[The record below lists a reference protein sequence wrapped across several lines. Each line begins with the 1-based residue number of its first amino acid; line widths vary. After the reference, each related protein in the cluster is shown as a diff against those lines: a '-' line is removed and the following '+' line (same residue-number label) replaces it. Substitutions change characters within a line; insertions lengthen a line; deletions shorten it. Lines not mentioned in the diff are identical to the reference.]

1 MGTLTRTLMN
11 AEVGAITSY
20 NDSGNTAYINTRLQW
35 AMDEIASM
43 FDWEALHTENTTL
56 SLSKGVKT
64 YTIPTTIRKIQSVR
78 YYDVTNQKGSYLQAM
93 GDQEFQDAFPY
104 NDAEITLTDTTG
116 ATAGFV
122 AGETVTQA
130 TSLATGVVISETGTA
145 PLVLKVSHRTGT
157 FVTGYAVTKSGE
169 TYTMTPNTVTADGDY
184 PTAWTRI
191 AGSLIVNPVPGDTQ
205 DGLGLYITGYKY
217 PTAFSGDSS
226 TSDLDSRLDKAIIY
240 LAASMVFEM
249 KREETQG
256 ASAVYWR
263 SMALDVVNK
272 VWAS

>member
-1 MGTLTRTLMN
+1 MGTLTRTQMN
-11 AEVGAITSY
+11 AEVGAITGY
-20 NDSGNTAYINTRLQW
+20 SGSGDTAYINTRLQW

-157 FVTGYAVTKSGE
+157 FVVDDEVTGASGA
-169 TYTMTPNTVTADGDY
+169 MTPDTVTAGGDY

-191 AGSLIVNPVPGDTQ
+191 AGSLIVNPVPGDDQ

-217 PTAFSGDSS
+217 PTAFSDDSS

-249 KREETQG
+249 KREEIQG